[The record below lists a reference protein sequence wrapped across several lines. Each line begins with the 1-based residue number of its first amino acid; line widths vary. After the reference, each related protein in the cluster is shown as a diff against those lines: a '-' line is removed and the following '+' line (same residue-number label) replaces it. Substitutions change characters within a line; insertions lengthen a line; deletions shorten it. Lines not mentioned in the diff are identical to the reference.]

1 MSPCCSGSARQ
12 LTDVLNSS
20 PRESGT
26 LPALS
31 GNQAWTQST
40 EQAEEDK
47 RVQDRA
53 EGSSSKL
60 THDGGGDRRETLVD
74 RLECLPSEQFGV

>member
-20 PRESGT
+20 PKESCT

-40 EQAEEDK
+40 EQAEEDNK

-60 THDGGGDRRETLVD
+60 THDGGRQERNLGGPAGMFTI
-74 RLECLPSEQFGV
+74 